1 MIRDREYWEQ
11 WERER
16 QRCEAPDFAR
26 NLRLVEALA
35 EEAKALGVWERKD
48 PLEGIEVKIHLAKV
62 VNSISG

>member
-11 WERER
+11 WEQEWLRR
-16 QRCEAPDFAR
+16 EAPDFTH

-35 EEAKALGVWERKD
+35 EEAKALGVWERED